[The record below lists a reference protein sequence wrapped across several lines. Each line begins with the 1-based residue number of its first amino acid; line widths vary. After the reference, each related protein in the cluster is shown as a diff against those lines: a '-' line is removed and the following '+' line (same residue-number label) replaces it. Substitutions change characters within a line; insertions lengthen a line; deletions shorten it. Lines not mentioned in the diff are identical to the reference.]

1 MPHGKCRLCHQE
13 AELQLSHVI
22 PAFVFRWLKES
33 SGNSHIRQSREPN
46 QRVQDG
52 EKRHWLCVSCEQ
64 LLSDAEREFSLRLFR
79 PYLDTPGSIFPY
91 SGWLL
96 KFCASISWRVLLL
109 ALEEGRFDGWE
120 PERFARLAPAA
131 ETWRSY
137 LLGTIS
143 HPGPHQQHLL
153 PVDRLQTTTGDSPPN
168 INRYLMRAVSFDLC
182 RGRESVFTHVKLG
195 RFVIIGFVHEPNLDH
210 WKGSKVHASF
220 GHIQPRKYVVPAAL
234 GEYWNT
240 QSLKVHAALASVSDA
255 QQVKVEQS
263 FRAKIDEYAGSDA
276 FAAMRADVEMFGDEA
291 FTPQNRGAQ
300 Q

>member
-1 MPHGKCRLCHQE
+1 
-13 AELQLSHVI
+13 
-22 PAFVFRWLKES
+22 
-33 SGNSHIRQSREPN
+33 
-46 QRVQDG
+46 
-52 EKRHWLCVSCEQ
+52 
-64 LLSDAEREFSLRLFR
+64 
-79 PYLDTPGSIFPY
+79 
-91 SGWLL
+91 
-96 KFCASISWRVLLL
+96 
-109 ALEEGRFDGWE
+109 
-120 PERFARLAPAA
+120 
-131 ETWRSY
+131 
-137 LLGTIS
+137 
-143 HPGPHQQHLL
+143 
-153 PVDRLQTTTGDSPPN
+153 
-168 INRYLMRAVSFDLC
+168 MRAVSFDLC

-240 QSLKVHAALASVSDA
+240 QSLKVHAALASVSDT